1 MLSAMDN
8 EPISVRPLDLAVS
21 AEVRADMARWGF
33 TISGMAAA
41 INMNRAPFTERYH
54 GRRPFA
60 PSELQK
66 VAAQFDLTASD
77 ILARAESAA
86 PVEEMAAAS

>member
-1 MLSAMDN
+1 MIWLMDN
-8 EPISVRPLDLAVS
+8 EPISVRPLDLAVA
-21 AEVRADMARWGF
+21 AEVRADMARWNF

-41 INMNRAPFTERYH
+41 VNMNRAPFTERYH

-66 VAAQFDLTASD
+66 VAARFGATASD

-86 PVEEMAAAS
+86 PAEELAAAS